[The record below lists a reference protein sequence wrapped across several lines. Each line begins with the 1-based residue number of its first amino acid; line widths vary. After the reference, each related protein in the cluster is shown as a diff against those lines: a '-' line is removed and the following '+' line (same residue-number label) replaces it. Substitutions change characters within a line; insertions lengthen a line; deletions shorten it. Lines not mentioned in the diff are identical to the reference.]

1 MTFVSS
7 NKLLRQIHTKEQKI
21 VKDSKEKDGKEK
33 PMMIKR
39 RKQMQLTFPN
49 PKFLASHTIP
59 RP

>member
-1 MTFVSS
+1 
-7 NKLLRQIHTKEQKI
+7 LLRHIQTKEQKI

-39 RKQMQLTFPN
+39 RKQMQLTLPN
-49 PKFLASHTIP
+49 PKILASHTIQ